1 MPKGHLVFVVAVV
14 VVAWPFGPSLVAVED
29 GRSYSQA
36 PEVVASEN
44 PGTATARLAAE
55 KPVDVGLERGP
66 SPSWI
71 WGPDENRGYFL
82 KTSFN
87 GGSIAAQLKT
97 TCDNQVTI
105 FLNGKQVADCDD
117 WQDPV
122 DADVQ
127 RYIKPGRNE
136 LIAEVANQGSAA
148 GFLLKLALKQADG
161 GVRYVVSD
169 ASWTVATRPRFAKH
183 HPGSRG
189 RPTRPGPVGR
199 RLQPTRDPRL
209 ETRGLR
215 GPARVPGR
223 AALHRAARRT
233 RLVGQPYLRHQGT
246 TDCQRRRRPR
256 PRSSDPRA
264 TRRHGRDKG

>member
-97 TCDNQVTI
+97 TCDNQATI
-105 FLNGKQVADCDD
+105 FLNGKRVADCDD

-122 DADVQ
+122 AADVQ

-169 ASWTVATRPRFAKH
+169 ASWTVATRRD
-183 HPGSRG
+183 SQST
-189 RPTRPGPVGR
+189 TR
-199 RLQPTRDPRL
+199 
-209 ETRGLR
+209 
-215 GPARVPGR
+215 ARVVAPHGQGPWGDVFSQPGTLASKR
-223 AALHRAARRT
+223 GVFEVPPGFRVERLFTVPRDELGSWVSLTFDTKGRLIVSDEGDHGLARVT
-233 RLVGQPYLRHQGT
+233 P
-246 TDCQRRRRPR
+246 C
-256 PRSSDPRA
+256 A